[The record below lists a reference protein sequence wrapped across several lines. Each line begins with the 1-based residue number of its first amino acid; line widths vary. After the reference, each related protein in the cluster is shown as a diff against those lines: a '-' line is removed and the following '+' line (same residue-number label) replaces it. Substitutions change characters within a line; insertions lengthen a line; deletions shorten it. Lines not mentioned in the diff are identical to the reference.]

1 MVGKS
6 TINGPVPRGA
16 GGMAARLHWS
26 WRAFAV
32 LAIAFAFSGPAL
44 AQEGATG
51 GGLTGRLLVA
61 APTLRDPNFFH
72 TVIYIVQHDPGGAL
86 GIVVNRVLGTG
97 PAAQVRELF
106 GLRDDGAEGEL
117 RVYAGGPVQP
127 SSGLVLHS
135 PDYVGEGTTV
145 VNEDFALTSDA
156 EVVRAIARGEG
167 PRNSLIAFGYAGWGP
182 GQLDDEIAQ
191 EAWVDVPADEAIV
204 FDDDLE
210 SKWRRAFALRSVDL

>member
-1 MVGKS
+1 
-6 TINGPVPRGA
+6 
-16 GGMAARLHWS
+16 
-26 WRAFAV
+26 
-32 LAIAFAFSGPAL
+32 
-44 AQEGATG
+44 
-51 GGLTGRLLVA
+51 
-61 APTLRDPNFFH
+61 
-72 TVIYIVQHDPGGAL
+72 L

-97 PAAQVRELF
+97 PAAQVLELF